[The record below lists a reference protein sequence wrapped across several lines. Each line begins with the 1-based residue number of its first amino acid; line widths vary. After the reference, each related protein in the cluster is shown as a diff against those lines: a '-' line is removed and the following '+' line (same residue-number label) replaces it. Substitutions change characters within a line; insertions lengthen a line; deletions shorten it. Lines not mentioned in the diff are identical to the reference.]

1 LQVNLRIHILKCK
14 SIGGKKNWPCCTP
27 WRRDWCK
34 HLSGLKKTV
43 IHYLRCELSS
53 LDMDHLQLI
62 LSYHPCC
69 RHLNRPFIFFSFSLN
84 LFLLRTINHW
94 VKSNMDD
101 KIERATE
108 DPISGSL
115 PKQEACK
122 KYRGREKNSHFGGQH
137 LPSHVKRSRRWILMD

>member
-1 LQVNLRIHILKCK
+1 
-14 SIGGKKNWPCCTP
+14 
-27 WRRDWCK
+27 
-34 HLSGLKKTV
+34 
-43 IHYLRCELSS
+43 
-53 LDMDHLQLI
+53 MDHLQLI

-94 VKSNMDD
+94 VKSNIDG

-122 KYRGREKNSHFGGQH
+122 KYRGREKILILGVNIYPHMLKEVVGGF
-137 LPSHVKRSRRWILMD
+137 